1 VSFAADAR
9 KVKNPELPY
18 PRRLSAFH
26 SCVRR
31 YNPLGFVTTLSFLE
45 QLAGQYRDD
54 EESLLRALA
63 VLVDS
68 REQWKRA
75 VVEYAAMRRRAKA
88 RGERTPSR
96 RAPNPSH
103 APAYWYGAARYGA
116 LHALAFRQFR
126 GLLPPTKDDVAA
138 DVRRLV
144 NRTLASGG
152 DLRTD
157 ERELL
162 SDLSAELR
170 RRCRTTNGAAGI
182 QARALRQLTQF
193 ITTAAG

>member
-18 PRRLSAFH
+18 LRRLSAFH
-26 SCVRR
+26 SCVQR
-31 YNPLGFVTTLSFLE
+31 YKPLGFVTTLSFLE
-45 QLAGQYRDD
+45 QLAGRYRDD
-54 EESLLRALA
+54 EESLLRALTM
-63 VLVDS
+63 LVDS
-68 REQWKRA
+68 RDQWKQA
-75 VVEYAAMRRRAKA
+75 VVEYAAMRRTAKA

-126 GLLPPTKDDVAA
+126 RLLPPTKDDVAT

-152 DLRTD
+152 NLTTD

-162 SDLSAELR
+162 ADLSAELR
-170 RRCRTTNGAAGI
+170 RRCRTANGEAGI
-182 QARALRQLTQF
+182 QARDLRLITQF
-193 ITTAAG
+193 IITAAG